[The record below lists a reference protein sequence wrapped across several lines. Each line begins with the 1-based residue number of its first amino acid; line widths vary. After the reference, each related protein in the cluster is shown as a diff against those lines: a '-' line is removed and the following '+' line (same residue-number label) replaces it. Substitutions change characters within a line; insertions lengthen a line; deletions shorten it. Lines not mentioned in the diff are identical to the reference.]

1 MKRVAL
7 ALCRSGVGGAG
18 QNARKGFCG
27 PALALCAEKCYRQT
41 RTAVAPLRS
50 HKGTGKSFCFIALLG
65 GTASAQSRSWSCS
78 FWGEESGRDDDGNTV
93 SSASASGSFGG
104 SGVSLISYP
113 QMIYCALRFVPR
125 TTGCWLCRFSF
136 SFHSKI
142 VTQQMEHRNVGTG
155 CWCCSSVGK
164 EAHTHNGGTHSPGI
178 CKGTGEDKK
187 LMKQVTSLHS
197 SGLPHSAPFAW
208 RNWPSPCTT
217 MLYTMRC
224 TL

>member
-1 MKRVAL
+1 MLSAN
-7 ALCRSGVGGAG
+7 AYGSGTTPFAQRDGKKFLFYSTFGG
-18 QNARKGFCG
+18 NRER
-27 PALALCAEKCYRQT
+27 P
-41 RTAVAPLRS
+41 
-50 HKGTGKSFCFIALLG
+50 KSILELQFLG
-65 GTASAQSRSWSCS
+65 R
-78 FWGEESGRDDDGNTV
+78 GEWDDDGNTV

-155 CWCCSSVGK
+155 CCCCSSVGK

>member
-1 MKRVAL
+1 MMAIQCPPPQR
-7 ALCRSGVGGAG
+7 
-18 QNARKGFCG
+18 
-27 PALALCAEKCYRQT
+27 
-41 RTAVAPLRS
+41 
-50 HKGTGKSFCFIALLG
+50 
-65 GTASAQSRSWSCS
+65 W
-78 FWGEESGRDDDGNTV
+78 
-93 SSASASGSFGG
+93 GSFGG

-155 CWCCSSVGK
+155 CCCCSSVGK

-197 SGLPHSAPFAW
+197 SGLPHSAPFALRSELAKLAVPMYDDVVHNAVHFIKLFELEKFGLPKLFAKRFAFFLFRW
-208 RNWPSPCTT
+208 LFLFLDASRRQLALAFSEGES
-217 MLYTMRC
+217 
-224 TL
+224 